1 MDLVEDGGQDLHHVK
16 KLWEISWAAPIPPGP
31 GGSRY
36 LLKYP
41 HTQDGGKKMA
51 KRIPRPGPDQDQ
63 DGERDS
69 YLLLTRG
76 GYGRG
81 YVHRS
86 VVAKAR
92 AEADI
97 LREIMRVSKAGPFA
111 DPRA

>member
-1 MDLVEDGGQDLHHVK
+1 
-16 KLWEISWAAPIPPGP
+16 
-31 GGSRY
+31 
-36 LLKYP
+36 
-41 HTQDGGKKMA
+41 MA
-51 KRIPRPGPDQDQ
+51 KRIPRVGPDQDQ
-63 DGERDS
+63 DGEKDG

-76 GYGRG
+76 GLGRG

-97 LREIMRVSKAGPFA
+97 LREIMRVSKTGPFA

>member
-16 KLWEISWAAPIPPGP
+16 KLWEILGRADPARARRWPVFAKIPTYSG
-31 GGSRY
+31 R
-36 LLKYP
+36 
-41 HTQDGGKKMA
+41 GKKMA